1 MPRSRRCPGG
11 GNGINIAWR
20 IPWTEEPGRLQSMRS
35 GSQDQTRFINW
46 VHTHIYNK
54 SEECLL
60 KKEHWWCLQNT
71 GSVVSDRGG
80 GGGLLPWSSKP
91 RSRGLAAGA
100 ELPTALHTSSL
111 SEIFQSHS
119 HWWVP
124 TDLKKGASLA
134 SRRSRHSSRQET
146 RKNVLTGMGKTRQ
159 SQTTPETS
167 GRVLRT
173 WKAGCTWN
181 AAGWQE
187 THNRALITYAVRAH
201 CKLHAPWLRVTNS
214 HSSPRSRY
222 LCPLTPG
229 VARIQNKRGCQLS
242 YTPFTDHCLVWWRG
256 CHNSA
261 KPWAIS
267 CRATQDRWVTV
278 KSFDQLWDRG
288 GKPLEYSCSD
298 RPMNCTKWQ
307 TGMTLNIAPPQAG
320 RCPILILGRCEGQ
333 MLIGPERMK
342 LCSRRSRQSQPA

>member
-80 GGGLLPWSSKP
+80 GGGLLLWSSKP
-91 RSRGLAAGA
+91 RSRGLATGA

-201 CKLHAPWLRVTNS
+201 CKLHAPWLRVTDGSQWRVLINCGTGVAN
-214 HSSPRSRY
+214 HSSILALTGPWTVQNGKQVWHWTLPPPPRWEGVRY
-222 LCPLTPG
+222 WYWEG
-229 VARIQNKRGCQLS
+229 EK
-242 YTPFTDHCLVWWRG
+242 
-256 CHNSA
+256 
-261 KPWAIS
+261 
-267 CRATQDRWVTV
+267 
-278 KSFDQLWDRG
+278 
-288 GKPLEYSCSD
+288 
-298 RPMNCTKWQ
+298 
-307 TGMTLNIAPPQAG
+307 G
-320 RCPILILGRCEGQ
+320 RC
-333 MLIGPERMK
+333 
-342 LCSRRSRQSQPA
+342 